1 MSCTYIEVGNTTV
14 KIARPTPDGRWT
26 IERTNGVQS
35 GLNRLKR
42 YLPSD
47 RILLAPVAAER
58 GSELSGLMTD
68 EGIDH
73 EVITREHFSDF
84 LAGSYD
90 TPETLGLDRILNL
103 YGLRGDGVVISCG
116 TCITVDLKFQG
127 RPFFG
132 GILPGYATAAR
143 AMAEAVPALP
153 TARLDGEF
161 TIPARTSSGAVN
173 LGLLVGTTEAALG
186 VARHLIEATGAP
198 SPEIPL
204 ITTGGGAAIL
214 VEVMRKLGKSTGW
227 PFDEPVVVPGLV
239 FEGME
244 SR

>member
-1 MSCTYIEVGNTTV
+1 VSRTCIEVGNTTV

-42 YLPSD
+42 YLPSE

-58 GSELSGLMTD
+58 GDELSGRMTD

-73 EVITREHFSDF
+73 EVITREHYSDF

-103 YGLRGDGVVISCG
+103 KGLRGDGVVISCG
-116 TCITVDLKFQG
+116 TCITVDLRFQG
-127 RPFFG
+127 RPYFG
-132 GILPGYATAAR
+132 GILPGYATAAQ
-143 AMAEAVPALP
+143 AMADAVPSLP
-153 TARLDGEF
+153 KARLDGEF
-161 TIPARTSSGAVN
+161 TIPSRTSSGAVN

-186 VARHLIEATGAP
+186 IARHLINATGASP
-198 SPEIPL
+198 PEIPL
-204 ITTGGGAAIL
+204 IATGGGAAIL
-214 VEVMRKLGKSTGW
+214 VEVLRKLKKIEQW
-227 PFDEPVVVPGLV
+227 PIKEPIVVPGLV
-239 FEGME
+239 FEGMV
-244 SR
+244 SS